1 MPTLTKKN
9 YRIERILIKDAQQ
22 YKNLRERALETDP
35 EAFLLTPIEE
45 KRLETEDIIK
55 MLEKDYI
62 LGVYEQNKL
71 IGAIRL
77 IEQEPIKFKHIG
89 IVGGMYIIPSH
100 RKQGYGCK
108 LLEKLLVYTRSTQ
121 KFYALQLK
129 VVTTNFAAIKLYE
142 SFSFRRWATEKNA
155 LKVDGTYADQYHYQ
169 LIL

>member
-1 MPTLTKKN
+1 MPTQKN
-9 YRIERILIKDAQQ
+9 HIIRRILTKDAQQ

-35 EAFLLTPIEE
+35 EAFLLTPVEEE
-45 KRLETEDIIK
+45 KLNIADIAY

-62 LGVYEQNKL
+62 LGIFEEDKL

-89 IVGGMYIIPSH
+89 IVGGLYVVPSH
-100 RKQGYGCK
+100 RKQGYGYK
-108 LLEKLLVYTRSTQ
+108 ILEKLLTYARSTG

-142 SFSFRRWATEKNA
+142 SFDFKCWATEKNA
-155 LKVDGTYADQYHYQ
+155 LKVDKKHTDQYHYQ